1 VQADEAVEIIKG
13 IAERHERD
21 MAACEMA
28 RRVERDR
35 RNAIQAATSESGRSG
50 GDEVMPL
57 RWVNLALRSLR

>member
-50 GDEVMPL
+50 GAD
-57 RWVNLALRSLR
+57 AL